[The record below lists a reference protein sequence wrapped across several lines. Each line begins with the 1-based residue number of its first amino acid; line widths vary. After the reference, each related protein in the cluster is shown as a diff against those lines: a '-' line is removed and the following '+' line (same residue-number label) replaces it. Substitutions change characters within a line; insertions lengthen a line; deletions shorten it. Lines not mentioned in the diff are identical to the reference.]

1 MYYGN
6 FQFIKKSI
14 ILLNL
19 LIMKEVTIY
28 ETITNFLLDN
38 WLISILVIIIIC
50 ISAIPPLRD
59 GILQIKDWLFK
70 KKEFIVKGKDEI
82 ITFEYIKNT
91 KHFDIVKVNAS
102 THELGVN
109 AEYHWI
115 DKYYP
120 KHRIIFQALETIDT
134 NDKTKSIYFDIN
146 DFFNENGSTLVNLNE
161 FAISKIK
168 ELHSK

>member
-1 MYYGN
+1 
-6 FQFIKKSI
+6 
-14 ILLNL
+14 
-19 LIMKEVTIY
+19 MKEATIY

-59 GILQIKDWLFK
+59 GILQIKKWLFK
-70 KKEFIVKGKDEI
+70 KKEFIVKRKDEI

-109 AEYHWI
+109 AEYRWI

-120 KHRIIFQALETIDT
+120 KHRIIFQALETIET
-134 NDKTKSIYFDIN
+134 NDKKLFYDVITIEVNNKTKSIYFDIN
-146 DFFNENGSTLVNLNE
+146 DFFNENGSTSVNLNE
-161 FAISKIK
+161 FVISKIK
-168 ELHSK
+168 ELHIK